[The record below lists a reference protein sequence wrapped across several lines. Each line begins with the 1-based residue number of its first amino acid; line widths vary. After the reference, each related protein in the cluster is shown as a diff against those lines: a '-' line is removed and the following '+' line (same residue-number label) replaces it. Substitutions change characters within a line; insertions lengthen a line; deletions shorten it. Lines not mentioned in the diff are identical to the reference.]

1 MNSLASP
8 TATATAPRPFE
19 ELLQTLS
26 ANGELVH
33 LERLAARAPRTR
45 LLSQALH
52 PELIHSLP
60 FLDGGLWT
68 HQASA
73 IDHVLRGESVVV
85 ATGTA
90 SGKSLCYQV
99 PLATAALKSGG
110 KATSLLLF
118 PTKALAQDQLR
129 SLGALGIPGL
139 VPVTYDGDTPADSR
153 QWARKHASCVLTNP
167 EMLHMGILP
176 FHGRWANFLKR
187 LQYVV
192 IDELHIYRGVFG
204 THLAQIL
211 RRLRRMCTY
220 YGGNPTFVFASATIG
235 EPQRLAKEL
244 CGLDVALIDNDG
256 SPHGE
261 RLIGVWNPPV
271 SADGIPVS
279 GNTATST
286 LLAALVADGHRTIA
300 FTRSR
305 RGAEIV
311 AARAQRLV
319 PDELAST
326 IKPYRGGYLPAERR
340 ALEASLFDGS
350 LRGVAAT
357 TALELGVDIGG
368 LDACVCN
375 GFPGTISS
383 FRQQIGR
390 AGRSAQR
397 SLSLLVAG
405 DDALDQWYA
414 ANPSELFS
422 RKPES
427 VVVNVANPFVLYPH
441 IACAAH
447 ELPLIAADAEV
458 WAGLPQASP
467 VVDPELRREP
477 GIGTSDLINQVDNA
491 QHTDPSPRSNGI
503 ATNED
508 NNVAISSAQ
517 EKTARTEHVCA
528 QTIVEPSVLEMLDR
542 LGTADIAEA
551 FDDGIVQL
559 VQRNQLTLVNGRA
572 VWAGRGSP
580 SQRVSLRSGGGSEFR
595 IVDRGAR
602 LVGTV
607 DGSRAFSTLH
617 TGALYV
623 HQGQQYRVERL
634 DLNDH
639 AAWVH
644 PETVDEYTQARSTT
658 DFRFVGVHT
667 SMQIGRLRLSLGSLE
682 VDEQVVGYER
692 KKITTGMV
700 LSREP
705 LELPASTLTTRG
717 FWYEFG
723 DDVFAD
729 AGLGD
734 AHAPAIPGT
743 LHAIEHTMIG
753 MLPLFTICD
762 RWDVGGVSTAAHQQT
777 GKATILIYDG
787 YPGGAGIAELGYT
800 AGQRHLLATLHALE
814 HCRCTSGCP
823 SCVQSPKCGNGNEP
837 LDKAGAIALLQVI
850 AQDLVR

>member
-1 MNSLASP
+1 MAKWQAVLG
-8 TATATAPRPFE
+8 TRVPRPFE

-33 LERLAARAPRTR
+33 LERLRARAPRTR
-45 LLSQALH
+45 LLSQ
-52 PELIHSLP
+52 ELRPDLLDRLP

-73 IDHVLRGESVVV
+73 IEHVMRGESVVV

-99 PLATAALKSGG
+99 PLAEAALESGG

-129 SLGALGIPGL
+129 ALGALGIPGL
-139 VPVTYDGDTPADSR
+139 IPVTYDGDTPADSR
-153 QWARKHASCVLTNP
+153 QWARRHASCVLTNP

-187 LQYVV
+187 LRYVV
-192 IDELHIYRGVFG
+192 IDELHIYRGIFG

-235 EPQRLAKEL
+235 EPQRLATEL
-244 CGLDVALIDNDG
+244 CGLPVSLIDNDG

-271 SADGIPVS
+271 NPDGIPVS
-279 GNTATST
+279 GNNATST

-319 PDELAST
+319 AEELAST

-340 ALEASLFDGS
+340 ELEASLFDGS

-397 SLSLLVAG
+397 SLSILVAG

-414 ANPSELFS
+414 ANP
-422 RKPES
+422 

-447 ELPLIAADAEV
+447 ELPLVAADAEV
-458 WAGLPQASP
+458 WAGLAQTATLRAL
-467 VVDPELRREP
+467 VDVELGLGNLSGLPPPE
-477 GIGTSDLINQVDNA
+477 
-491 QHTDPSPRSNGI
+491 
-503 ATNED
+503 
-508 NNVAISSAQ
+508 AQ
-517 EKTARTEHVCA
+517 EGSHAATQIPSTERAVPSTKSPA
-528 QTIVEPSVLEMLDR
+528 GSNALPTEPSVLELLDR

-580 SQRVSLRSGGGSEFR
+580 SQRVSLRSGGGAEFR

-634 DLNDH
+634 DLEDR

-644 PETVDEYTQARSTT
+644 PESVDEYTQARSTT
-658 DFRFVGVHT
+658 DFRFIGIHT
-667 SMQIGRLRLSLGSLE
+667 SMKVGRLKLSLGSLE

-692 KKITTGMV
+692 KKITTGAL

-705 LELPASTLTTRG
+705 LDLPASTLTTRG

-723 DDVFAD
+723 DDVFSD

-734 AHAPAIPGT
+734 AQAPAIPGT

-762 RWDVGGVSTAAHQQT
+762 RWDVGGVSTAAHAQT

-800 AGQRHLLATLHALE
+800 AGQRHLVATLHALE
-814 HCRCTSGCP
+814 HCRCSHGCP

-837 LDKAGAIALLQVI
+837 LDKAGAIELLRVI
-850 AQDLVR
+850 SDDLRTN

>member
-1 MNSLASP
+1 
-8 TATATAPRPFE
+8 
-19 ELLQTLS
+19 LQNLS

-45 LLSQALH
+45 LLSRQLH
-52 PELIHSLP
+52 PELLSRLP
-60 FLDGGLWT
+60 FLDGGLWS

-73 IDHVLRGESVVV
+73 IDHVLRGESIVV

-99 PLATAALKSGG
+99 PLATAALESGG

-129 SLGALGIPGL
+129 SLGALSIPGL

-220 YGGNPTFVFASATIG
+220 YSGNPTFVFASATIG
-235 EPQRLAKEL
+235 EPQRLATEL
-244 CGLDVALIDNDG
+244 CGLPVSLIDNDG

-279 GNTATST
+279 GNNATST

-397 SLSLLVAG
+397 SLSVLVAG

-422 RKPES
+422 RKPEP

-458 WAGLPQASP
+458 WAGLTQPSP
-467 VVDPELRREP
+467 TRNPEPRSDRDA
-477 GIGTSDLINQVDNA
+477 GTSSSISQLDSDRN
-491 QHTDPSPRSNGI
+491 TDPSPRSSSI
-503 ATNED
+503 AIGEHLD
-508 NNVAISSAQ
+508 VAISSAEGANGVDGADENGGANTKQ
-517 EKTARTEHVCA
+517 IRVQIVTE
-528 QTIVEPSVLEMLDR
+528 PNVLELLDR

-607 DGSRAFSTLH
+607 DGARAFSTLH

-634 DLNDH
+634 DLHDH

-658 DFRFVGVHT
+658 DFRFIGVHT
-667 SMQIGRLRLSLGSLE
+667 SMQIGRLKLSLGSLE

-705 LELPASTLTTRG
+705 LDLPASTLTTRG
-717 FWYEFG
+717 FWYEFS
-723 DDVFAD
+723 DEVFAD

-734 AHAPAIPGT
+734 AQAPTIPGT

-837 LDKAGAIALLQVI
+837 LDKAGAVALLQVI
-850 AQDLVR
+850 AQDLVV

>member
-1 MNSLASP
+1 MHSIQWRSTVINGYKPDSPSTNIGSTNRPNWSYSRSVNSSSASAISAASTLSP
-8 TATATAPRPFE
+8 PPRPFE

-26 ANGELVH
+26 GNGELVH

-45 LLSQALH
+45 LLSQHLH
-52 PELIHSLP
+52 PELLSRLP
-60 FLDGGLWT
+60 FLDGGLWS

-73 IDHVLRGESVVV
+73 IDHVLRGESIVV

-99 PLATAALKSGG
+99 PLATAALESGG

-129 SLGALGIPGL
+129 ALGALGIPGL

-192 IDELHIYRGVFG
+192 IDELHVYRGVFG

-235 EPQRLAKEL
+235 EPQRLATEL
-244 CGLDVALIDNDG
+244 CGLPVSLIDNDG

-271 SADGIPVS
+271 SDDGIPVS
-279 GNTATST
+279 GNNATST

-397 SLSLLVAG
+397 SLSVLVAG

-414 ANPSELFS
+414 SNPSELFS
-422 RKPES
+422 RNPEP

-458 WAGLPQASP
+458 WAGL
-467 VVDPELRREP
+467 
-477 GIGTSDLINQVDNA
+477 GTSEPPTFSDSEPESTV
-491 QHTDPSPRSNGI
+491 T
-503 ATNED
+503 
-508 NNVAISSAQ
+508 
-517 EKTARTEHVCA
+517 
-528 QTIVEPSVLEMLDR
+528 EPSVLELLDR
-542 LGTADIAEA
+542 LGTADVAEA

-559 VQRNQLTLVNGRA
+559 VQRNQLMLVNGRA

-623 HQGQQYRVERL
+623 HQGQQFRVERL
-634 DLNDH
+634 DLGDH

-658 DFRFVGVHT
+658 DFRFIGVHT
-667 SMQIGRLRLSLGSLE
+667 SMQIGRLKLSLGSLE

-692 KKITTGMV
+692 KKITTGTV

-705 LELPASTLTTRG
+705 LDLPPSTLTTRG

-734 AHAPAIPGT
+734 AQAPAIPGT

-814 HCRCTSGCP
+814 HCRCSHGCP

-837 LDKAGAIALLQVI
+837 LDKAGAIDLLRVI
-850 AQDLVR
+850 ADDVRMP

>member
-1 MNSLASP
+1 
-8 TATATAPRPFE
+8 
-19 ELLQTLS
+19 
-26 ANGELVH
+26 
-33 LERLAARAPRTR
+33 
-45 LLSQALH
+45 
-52 PELIHSLP
+52 
-60 FLDGGLWT
+60 
-68 HQASA
+68 
-73 IDHVLRGESVVV
+73 
-85 ATGTA
+85 
-90 SGKSLCYQV
+90 
-99 PLATAALKSGG
+99 
-110 KATSLLLF
+110 
-118 PTKALAQDQLR
+118 
-129 SLGALGIPGL
+129 
-139 VPVTYDGDTPADSR
+139 
-153 QWARKHASCVLTNP
+153 
-167 EMLHMGILP
+167 MLHMGILP

-187 LQYVV
+187 LRYVV
-192 IDELHIYRGVFG
+192 IDELHIYRGIFG

-235 EPQRLAKEL
+235 EPQRLATEL
-244 CGLDVALIDNDG
+244 CGLPISLIDNDG

-279 GNTATST
+279 GNNATST

-319 PDELAST
+319 PDDLAST

-397 SLSLLVAG
+397 SLSILVAG

-414 ANPSELFS
+414 ANPAELFS
-422 RKPES
+422 RKPEP

-458 WAGLPQASP
+458 WAGLSHATTPQAP
-467 VVDPELRREP
+467 VHVEP
-477 GIGTSDLINQVDNA
+477 ATTSDTGLLPDEIANPTATTVPARLEVEVGNPERTSTSESA
-491 QHTDPSPRSNGI
+491 LLATDGLKGGPTVNSL
-503 ATNED
+503 AM
-508 NNVAISSAQ
+508 
-517 EKTARTEHVCA
+517 
-528 QTIVEPSVLEMLDR
+528 EPSVLELLDR

-634 DLNDH
+634 DLDDR

-644 PETVDEYTQARSTT
+644 PESVDEYTQARSTT
-658 DFRFVGVHT
+658 DFRFIGVHT
-667 SMQIGRLRLSLGSLE
+667 SMKVGRLKLSLGSLE

-692 KKITTGMV
+692 KKITTGTV
-700 LSREP
+700 LSREA
-705 LELPASTLTTRG
+705 LDLPASTLTTRG

-723 DDVFAD
+723 DEVFRD

-734 AHAPAIPGT
+734 AQAPAIPGT

-762 RWDVGGVSTAAHQQT
+762 RWDVGGVSTAAHAQT

-800 AGQRHLLATLHALE
+800 AGQRHLMATLHALE
-814 HCRCTSGCP
+814 HCRCSHGCP

-837 LDKAGAIALLQVI
+837 LDKAGAIELLRVV
-850 AQDLVR
+850 ADDLLR

>member
-1 MNSLASP
+1 
-8 TATATAPRPFE
+8 
-19 ELLQTLS
+19 
-26 ANGELVH
+26 
-33 LERLAARAPRTR
+33 
-45 LLSQALH
+45 
-52 PELIHSLP
+52 
-60 FLDGGLWT
+60 
-68 HQASA
+68 
-73 IDHVLRGESVVV
+73 
-85 ATGTA
+85 
-90 SGKSLCYQV
+90 
-99 PLATAALKSGG
+99 
-110 KATSLLLF
+110 
-118 PTKALAQDQLR
+118 
-129 SLGALGIPGL
+129 
-139 VPVTYDGDTPADSR
+139 
-153 QWARKHASCVLTNP
+153 
-167 EMLHMGILP
+167 
-176 FHGRWANFLKR
+176 
-187 LQYVV
+187 
-192 IDELHIYRGVFG
+192 
-204 THLAQIL
+204 
-211 RRLRRMCTY
+211 
-220 YGGNPTFVFASATIG
+220 
-235 EPQRLAKEL
+235 
-244 CGLDVALIDNDG
+244 
-256 SPHGE
+256 
-261 RLIGVWNPPV
+261 
-271 SADGIPVS
+271 
-279 GNTATST
+279 
-286 LLAALVADGHRTIA
+286 
-300 FTRSR
+300 
-305 RGAEIV
+305 
-311 AARAQRLV
+311 
-319 PDELAST
+319 
-326 IKPYRGGYLPAERR
+326 
-340 ALEASLFDGS
+340 
-350 LRGVAAT
+350 
-357 TALELGVDIGG
+357 LGVDIGG

-397 SLSLLVAG
+397 SLSVLVAG

-422 RKPES
+422 RKPEP

-458 WAGLPQASP
+458 WAGLPQHNLQPEAEAAP
-467 VVDPELRREP
+467 ARKVDPL
-477 GIGTSDLINQVDNA
+477 GSDEA
-491 QHTDPSPRSNGI
+491 
-503 ATNED
+503 
-508 NNVAISSAQ
+508 
-517 EKTARTEHVCA
+517 
-528 QTIVEPSVLEMLDR
+528 EPSVLELLDR
-542 LGTADIAEA
+542 LGTADVAEA

-559 VQRNQLTLVNGRA
+559 VQRNQLALVNGRA

-623 HQGQQYRVERL
+623 HQGQQFRVERL
-634 DLNDH
+634 DLDDH

-658 DFRFVGVHT
+658 DFRFIGVHT
-667 SMQIGRLRLSLGSLE
+667 SMQIGRLKLSLGSLE

-692 KKITTGMV
+692 KKISTGTL

-705 LELPASTLTTRG
+705 LDLPASTLTTRG

-723 DDVFAD
+723 DDVIGD

-734 AHAPAIPGT
+734 AQAPTIPGT

-800 AGQRHLLATLHALE
+800 AGRRHLLATLHALE
-814 HCRCTSGCP
+814 HCRCSHGCP

-837 LDKAGAIALLQVI
+837 LDKAGAIELLRVV
-850 AQDLVR
+850 ADDLRMQ

>member
-1 MNSLASP
+1 MSV
-8 TATATAPRPFE
+8 
-19 ELLQTLS
+19 
-26 ANGELVH
+26 NGELVH
-33 LERLAARAPRTR
+33 LERLPARAPRTR
-45 LLSQALH
+45 LLSQEPH
-52 PELIHSLP
+52 PELVKSLP
-60 FLDGGLWT
+60 FLDGGLWS

-99 PLATAALKSGG
+99 PLATAALESGG

-129 SLGALGIPGL
+129 SLGALGIAGL

-220 YGGNPTFVFASATIG
+220 YGGDPTFVFASATIG
-235 EPQRLAKEL
+235 EPQRLATQL
-244 CGLDVALIDNDG
+244 CGLPVALIDNDG

-271 SADGIPVS
+271 NPDGIPVS
-279 GNTATST
+279 GNNATST

-305 RGAEIV
+305 RSAEIV
-311 AARAQRLV
+311 ASRAQRLV

-397 SLSLLVAG
+397 SLSVLVAG

-422 RKPES
+422 RKPEP

-447 ELPLIAADAEV
+447 ELPLIPADAEV
-458 WAGLPQASP
+458 WAGLPQAASKGSSGGAHTGAP
-467 VVDPELRREP
+467 GPATPLDRSQMVLAATGSHSNQVLAEANLAISTDPVSTPTVVD
-477 GIGTSDLINQVDNA
+477 
-491 QHTDPSPRSNGI
+491 
-503 ATNED
+503 
-508 NNVAISSAQ
+508 
-517 EKTARTEHVCA
+517 TA
-528 QTIVEPSVLEMLDR
+528 PSVLELLDR
-542 LGTADIAEA
+542 LGTADVAEA

-559 VQRNQLTLVNGRA
+559 VQRNQLMLVNGRA

-602 LVGTV
+602 MVGTV

-634 DLNDH
+634 DLADH

-658 DFRFVGVHT
+658 DFRFIGVHT
-667 SMQIGRLRLSLGSLE
+667 SMMIGRLKLSLGSLE

-700 LSREP
+700 LSRE
-705 LELPASTLTTRG
+705 LLDLPASTLTTRG

-729 AGLGD
+729 AGLGN
-734 AHAPAIPGT
+734 AQAPTIPGT
-743 LHAIEHTMIG
+743 LHAIEHAMIG

-814 HCRCTSGCP
+814 HCRCSHGCP

-837 LDKAGAIALLQVI
+837 LDKAGAIELLGVI
-850 AQDLVR
+850 RDDLHT

>member
-1 MNSLASP
+1 
-8 TATATAPRPFE
+8 
-19 ELLQTLS
+19 LLQTLS
-26 ANGELVH
+26 VNGELVH
-33 LERLAARAPRTR
+33 LERLPARASRTR
-45 LLSQALH
+45 LLSQELH
-52 PELIHSLP
+52 PELVSRLP
-60 FLDGGLWT
+60 FLDGGLWS

-99 PLATAALKSGG
+99 PLATAALASGG

-187 LQYVV
+187 LQYVI

-211 RRLRRMCTY
+211 RRLRRMCAY

-235 EPQRLAKEL
+235 EPQRLATEL
-244 CGLDVALIDNDG
+244 CGLPVALIDNDG

-279 GNTATST
+279 GNNATST
-286 LLAALVADGHRTIA
+286 LLAALVVDGHRTIA

-397 SLSLLVAG
+397 SLSVLVAG

-422 RKPES
+422 RKPEP

-458 WAGLPQASP
+458 WAGLTQPSP
-467 VVDPELRREP
+467 AIDPEPRRDAGADPSGSVQQIESVP
-477 GIGTSDLINQVDNA
+477 T
-491 QHTDPSPRSNGI
+491 TDPSPRSNRIGVGEHI
-503 ATNED
+503 D
-508 NNVAISSAQ
+508 VAISSAQ
-517 EKTARTEHVCA
+517 EVNEEQVRV
-528 QTIVEPSVLEMLDR
+528 QTVPESSVLKMLNR

-572 VWAGRGSP
+572 VWAGSGSP

-607 DGSRAFSTLH
+607 DGSRALASLH
-617 TGALYV
+617 AGALYV

-634 DLNDH
+634 DLGDH

-658 DFRFVGVHT
+658 DFRFIGVHT
-667 SMQIGRLRLSLGSLE
+667 SMRIGRLTLSLGSLE

-692 KKITTGMV
+692 KKITTGTV
-700 LSREP
+700 LSRET
-705 LELPASTLTTRG
+705 LDLPASTLTTRG

-723 DDVFAD
+723 DDVFSD
-729 AGLGD
+729 SGLGD
-734 AHAPAIPGT
+734 AQAPAIPGT

-762 RWDVGGVSTAAHQQT
+762 RWDVGGVSTAAHLQT

-814 HCRCTSGCP
+814 HCRCTAGCP

-850 AQDLVR
+850 AQDLR

>member
-1 MNSLASP
+1 VTSPASAP
-8 TATATAPRPFE
+8 THSAGPSISPPERPFE

-33 LERLAARAPRTR
+33 LERLSARSARTR
-45 LLSQALH
+45 LLSRQLH
-52 PELIHSLP
+52 PELLSRLP
-60 FLDGGLWT
+60 FLDGGLWS

-73 IDHVLRGESVVV
+73 IDHVLAGESIVV

-99 PLATAALKSGG
+99 PLATAALESGG

-129 SLGALGIPGL
+129 SLGTLSIRGL

-235 EPQRLAKEL
+235 EPQRLATEL
-244 CGLDVALIDNDG
+244 CGLPVSLIDNDG

-279 GNTATST
+279 GNNATST

-397 SLSLLVAG
+397 SLSILVAG

-422 RKPES
+422 RKPEP

-458 WAGLPQASP
+458 WAGL
-467 VVDPELRREP
+467 
-477 GIGTSDLINQVDNA
+477 GTSEPQLISDTEPESA
-491 QHTDPSPRSNGI
+491 
-503 ATNED
+503 
-508 NNVAISSAQ
+508 VA
-517 EKTARTEHVCA
+517 
-528 QTIVEPSVLEMLDR
+528 EPSVLELLDR
-542 LGTADIAEA
+542 LGTADVAEA

-559 VQRNQLTLVNGRA
+559 VQRNQLSLVNGRA

-623 HQGQQYRVERL
+623 HQGQQYRVEKL
-634 DLNDH
+634 DLADH

-667 SMQIGRLRLSLGSLE
+667 SMKVGRLTLSLGSLE

-692 KKITTGMV
+692 KKITTGTV

-705 LELPASTLTTRG
+705 LDLPASTLTTRG

-723 DDVFAD
+723 DDVIAD

-734 AHAPAIPGT
+734 AQAPAIPGT
-743 LHAIEHTMIG
+743 LHAVEHTMIG

-814 HCRCTSGCP
+814 HCRCSHGCP

-837 LDKAGAIALLQVI
+837 LDKAGAIELLRVV
-850 AQDLVR
+850 ADDVRIPR

>member
-1 MNSLASP
+1 
-8 TATATAPRPFE
+8 
-19 ELLQTLS
+19 LLQTLS

-33 LERLAARAPRTR
+33 LERLAARSARTR
-45 LLSQALH
+45 LVSHELH
-52 PELIHSLP
+52 PELLSRLP

-73 IDHVLRGESVVV
+73 IEHVLRGESVVV

-99 PLATAALKSGG
+99 PLATAALESGG

-129 SLGALGIPGL
+129 ALGALSIPGL

-235 EPQRLAKEL
+235 EPQRLATEL
-244 CGLDVALIDNDG
+244 CGLPVSLIDNDG

-319 PDELAST
+319 PDELSGT

-397 SLSLLVAG
+397 SLSVLVAG

-422 RKPES
+422 RKPEP

-458 WAGLPQASP
+458 WAGLTQPSP
-467 VVDPELRREP
+467 TRNPEPRSDRDA
-477 GIGTSDLINQVDNA
+477 GTSSSISQLDSDRN
-491 QHTDPSPRSNGI
+491 TYPSPQSSSI
-503 ATNED
+503 AIGEHLD
-508 NNVAISSAQ
+508 VAISSAEGANGVDGADETGGANTKQ
-517 EKTARTEHVCA
+517 VRVQIVTE
-528 QTIVEPSVLEMLDR
+528 PNVLELLDR

-617 TGALYV
+617 AGALYV

-634 DLNDH
+634 DLHDH

-658 DFRFVGVHT
+658 DFRFIGIHT
-667 SMQIGRLRLSLGSLE
+667 SMQIGRLKLSLGSLE

-692 KKITTGMV
+692 KKITTGLV

-705 LELPASTLTTRG
+705 LDLPASTLTTRG

-723 DDVFAD
+723 DEVFAD

-734 AHAPAIPGT
+734 AQAPTIPGT

>member
-1 MNSLASP
+1 MPMPAM
-8 TATATAPRPFE
+8 RPFE

-45 LLSQALH
+45 LLSQDLH
-52 PELIHSLP
+52 PELIDRLP
-60 FLDGGLWT
+60 FLDGGLWS

-99 PLATAALKSGG
+99 PLATAALESGG

-129 SLGALGIPGL
+129 SLGALGIAGL

-235 EPQRLAKEL
+235 EPQRLAMEL
-244 CGLDVALIDNDG
+244 CGLPVSLIDNDG

-279 GNTATST
+279 GNNATST

-397 SLSLLVAG
+397 SLSVLVAG

-422 RKPES
+422 RKPEP

-447 ELPLIAADAEV
+447 ELPLIAADAEI
-458 WAGLPQASP
+458 WAGLTQPSP
-467 VVDPELRREP
+467 TLDPEPRIGKVAGTQDSVRPLNQNTELLSSSSSIQP
-477 GIGTSDLINQVDNA
+477 GERDD
-491 QHTDPSPRSNGI
+491 
-503 ATNED
+503 
-508 NNVAISSAQ
+508 VAVSSA
-517 EKTARTEHVCA
+517 EGADEASGSDPEHVRV
-528 QTIVEPSVLEMLDR
+528 QIDTEPSVLELLDR

-667 SMQIGRLRLSLGSLE
+667 SMQVGRLKLSLGSLE

-705 LELPASTLTTRG
+705 LDLPASTLTTRG

-723 DDVFAD
+723 DEVFAD
-729 AGLGD
+729 AALGD
-734 AHAPAIPGT
+734 AQAPAIPGT

>member
-1 MNSLASP
+1 VNSSASSAISAASTLSP
-8 TATATAPRPFE
+8 PPRPFE

-45 LLSQALH
+45 LLSQELH
-52 PELIHSLP
+52 PELLSRLP
-60 FLDGGLWT
+60 FLDGGLWS

-73 IDHVLRGESVVV
+73 IDHVLRGESIVV

-99 PLATAALKSGG
+99 PLATAALESGG

-129 SLGALGIPGL
+129 SLGALSIPGL

-192 IDELHIYRGVFG
+192 IDELHVYRGVFG

-235 EPQRLAKEL
+235 EPQRLATEL
-244 CGLDVALIDNDG
+244 CGLPVSLIDNDG

-279 GNTATST
+279 GNNATST

-319 PDELAST
+319 PDELSST

-397 SLSLLVAG
+397 SLSILVAG

-422 RKPES
+422 RKPEP

-458 WAGLPQASP
+458 WAGL
-467 VVDPELRREP
+467 
-477 GIGTSDLINQVDNA
+477 GTSE
-491 QHTDPSPRSNGI
+491 PP
-503 ATNED
+503 
-508 NNVAISSAQ
+508 
-517 EKTARTEHVCA
+517 
-528 QTIVEPSVLEMLDR
+528 TIWDAEPESTVTEPSVLELLDR
-542 LGTADIAEA
+542 LGTADVAEA

-623 HQGQQYRVERL
+623 HQGQQFRVERL
-634 DLNDH
+634 DLDDH

-644 PETVDEYTQARSTT
+644 PETVDEYTQTRSTT
-658 DFRFVGVHT
+658 DFRFIGVHT
-667 SMQIGRLRLSLGSLE
+667 SIQIGRLKLSLGSLE

-692 KKITTGMV
+692 KKITTGTV

-705 LELPASTLTTRG
+705 LDLPASTLTTRG

-734 AHAPAIPGT
+734 AQAPTIPGT

-814 HCRCTSGCP
+814 HCRCSHGCP

-837 LDKAGAIALLQVI
+837 LDKAGAIELLRVI
-850 AQDLVR
+850 ADDVRMP